1 MPYIQQ
7 PASSG
12 RAARTLALIFHGA
25 PSARIARALMIILA
39 TGVLAACNTDSLTR
53 VDLPDVATGDAISGK
68 DGLPTLLAGAVGEF
82 QVAFG
87 GSSNTAGQAALSG
100 LFTDELANVSTYSQ
114 HREIDARAIPI
125 DNSIMRSTFLSL
137 QRARNRAEVTA
148 AAYAELD
155 PSAPGRAQALNL
167 AGFSYILFGE
177 NYCGGVPFSS
187 TGADGGFT
195 FGGPVGTDSVFGLA
209 LARFHQAAEAAT
221 AAAGSG
227 PAAAT
232 QLTLAKLGRARALL
246 SLGHYAE
253 AKTAVDGIAPNFSYL
268 VEHSAN
274 SRRQANGV
282 YSYALSQR
290 RFTVPDGEGG
300 NGIAWRSTADPRTP
314 WIQGAG
320 TAQDNTPVWYS
331 QQKYLGRADDI
342 VLASGIEAE
351 LIRAEAE
358 LAASDGNWMSRL
370 NALRATVGLDPLTEP
385 AAPDDRVRL
394 LFRERAA
401 WLWLTSHRLGDL
413 RRLVRNYHLA
423 AESVYPVG
431 VGDGRTGP
439 YGTDLSF
446 PLSADEQNNPN
457 YLQCDTSVP

>member
-1 MPYIQQ
+1 MIDLDNAATT
-7 PASSG
+7 ASVV
-12 RAARTLALIFHGA
+12 RVIALVVAAGI
-25 PSARIARALMIILA
+25 
-39 TGVLAACNTDSLTR
+39 LAACSTESLTR
-53 VDLPDVATGDAISGK
+53 VELPDVATAGAISGK

-87 GSSNTAGQAALSG
+87 GSGNTEGQAALSG

-148 AAYAELD
+148 AAYADLD

-167 AGFSYILFGE
+167 AGFSYVLFGE
-177 NYCGGVPFSS
+177 NYCSGVPFST
-187 TGADGGFT
+187 TGADGSFT
-195 FGGPVGTDSVFGLA
+195 FGNPVGTDSVFGLA
-209 LARFHQAAEAAT
+209 LARFDQAAAAAT
-221 AAAGSG
+221 GSG

-232 QLTLAKLGRARALL
+232 QLTLASLGRARALL
-246 SLGHYAE
+246 SLGRYAE
-253 AKTAVDGIAPNFSYL
+253 AKTAVDGIAASFAYL

-274 SRRQANGV
+274 SNRQGNGV

-290 RFTVPDGEGG
+290 RFTVPDGEGT
-300 NGIAWRSTADPRTP
+300 NGIAWRSVADPRTP
-314 WIQGAG
+314 WSPGTGAS
-320 TAQDNTPVWYS
+320 QDNSPVWYA
-331 QQKYLGRADDI
+331 QQKYLDRAADI

-358 LAASDGNWMSRL
+358 LAAADANWINRL
-370 NALRATVGLDPLTEP
+370 NTLRATVGLDPIAEP
-385 AAPDDRVRL
+385 AAAADKVRL

-401 WLWLTSHRLGDL
+401 WLWLTGHRLGDL

-423 AESVYPVG
+423 VESVYPVG

-439 YGTDLSF
+439 YGADLSF
-446 PLSADEQNNPN
+446 PLSTDEQNNPN
-457 YLQCDTSVP
+457 YVQCDTSAP

>member
-1 MPYIQQ
+1 MIDSDDS
-7 PASSG
+7 AI
-12 RAARTLALIFHGA
+12 RARV
-25 PSARIARALMIILA
+25 ARALAL
-39 TGVLAACNTDSLTR
+39 VLAAGILAACITESLTR
-53 VDLPDVATGDAISGK
+53 VETPDVVTGGAIAGK

-87 GSSNTAGQAALSG
+87 GSGSTEGQAALSG

-155 PSAPGRAQALNL
+155 PTAPGLAQALNL
-167 AGFSYILFGE
+167 AGFSYVLFGE
-177 NYCGGVPFSS
+177 NYCSGMTFSS
-187 TGADGGFT
+187 TNADGSFT
-195 FGGPVGTDSVFGLA
+195 FGNPLGTDSVFGLA
-209 LARFHQAAEAAT
+209 LAQFDRASAAAS

-227 PAAAT
+227 SAAAT

-246 SLGHYAE
+246 SLGRYAE
-253 AKTAVDGIAPNFSYL
+253 AKTAVDGIDAGFTYL

-274 SRRQANGV
+274 SSRQANGV
-282 YSYALSQR
+282 YTYTLSQR
-290 RFTVPDGEGG
+290 RFTVPDGEGT
-300 NGIAWRSTADPRTP
+300 NGIEWRSAADPRAP
-314 WIQGAG
+314 WSPGAG
-320 TAQDNTPVWYS
+320 ASQDNSPVWYA
-331 QQKYLGRADDI
+331 QQKYLGRADGI

-358 LAASDGNWMSRL
+358 LAAGEGSWIIRL
-370 NALRATVGLDPLTEP
+370 NALRAAAGLDPLAEP
-385 AAPDDRVRL
+385 AAADDKVRL

-401 WLWLTSHRLGDL
+401 WLWLTGHRLGDL
-413 RRLVRNYHLA
+413 RRLVRNYHFA

-431 VGDGRTGP
+431 VADGRTGP
-439 YGTDLSF
+439 YGADLSF
-446 PLSADEQNNPN
+446 PMSADEQNNPN
-457 YLQCDTSVP
+457 YVQCDTRVP